1 MNTTVNISGLKKNL
15 LKLKQSKGINVYQV
29 YIYIYMRISNI
40 ISIYII
46 CIHP

>member
-1 MNTTVNISGLKKNL
+1 MNTTVNISGPKKKL
-15 LKLKQSKGINVYQV
+15 LKLKQSKGINVNQIYK
-29 YIYIYMRISNI
+29 YIRISNI